1 MPDQKTTTNSD
12 DIPRGGQGFPAEN
25 KDGSPAL
32 VGPDDYTRYVQM
44 KRLDPNRPR
53 HAATGN
59 LADLDR
65 LGKLATGSSSPAD
78 AFVIAPH
85 ANVDEK
91 DVVTPAERDAFMGI
105 YNTETARTGLVDA
118 PPLDQGGDGH
128 TEAVVRDPGS
138 QSPEVV
144 SEGKVSHTSTTAT
157 SAPGS
162 STVKK

>member
-1 MPDQKTTTNSD
+1 MPDNKVSTSS
-12 DIPRGGQGFPAEN
+12 DIPRGGQGFPTEN
-25 KDGSPAL
+25 RDGSPTL

-44 KRLDPNRPR
+44 KRLDPDRPR

-85 ANVDEK
+85 AGVDPK

-118 PPLDQGGDGH
+118 PPVDKGGDGH

-138 QSPEVV
+138 QSPEIV
-144 SEGKVSHTSTTAT
+144 SEGKAASSTSATST
-157 SAPGS
+157 GS